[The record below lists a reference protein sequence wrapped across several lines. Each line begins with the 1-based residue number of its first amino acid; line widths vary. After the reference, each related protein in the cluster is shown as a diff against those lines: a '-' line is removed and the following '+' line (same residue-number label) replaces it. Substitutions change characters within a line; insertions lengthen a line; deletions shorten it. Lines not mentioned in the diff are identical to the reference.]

1 MVRNFLCELLLLI
14 HFVVIPGCFS
24 VVAALMITLTVIM
37 FKKMRTL
44 IFGLVIIL
52 QSLSEM
58 IFNLSL
64 IIFWHPPGK
73 YIFHLI
79 LDVFTIILVHGNWQC
94 KFQGYLLI
102 H

>member
-1 MVRNFLCELLLLI
+1 MVRNLLCELLLLI

-44 IFGLVIIL
+44 IFGLVIL

-64 IIFWHPPGK
+64 IIFWNPPGK
-73 YIFHLI
+73 YIFPLI

-94 KFQGYLLI
+94 KFQGYL
-102 H
+102 

>member
-44 IFGLVIIL
+44 IFGLVIL